1 MVSDSESLLIGSFC
15 SVVTFLGFFFFHE
28 FNEGQRARLKRTIR
42 VGTIYFLFLCNFCL
56 IFSPRV
62 VMGLVFTVADQL
74 F

>member
-1 MVSDSESLLIGSFC
+1 MIESLLMESFC

-28 FNEGQRARLKRTIR
+28 FNEGQRERLKRTIR
-42 VGTIYFLFLCNFCL
+42 VGTIYFLFLRNFCL

-62 VMGLVFTVADQL
+62 VMELVFTVVSV